1 MPRTGDDPLRS
12 RAISGIVIAA
22 GIASAAYRIRALSAS
37 GAIAASIVGATIHT
51 AMAYKGSSAMVA
63 YFATSSALGR
73 LPRSGSPI
81 QQRGNRRDAVQV
93 LANGGPAAAFAL
105 LHALWTPSTI
115 VTAAGYYGTL
125 SAAAADTWATE
136 IGTRWGGRPRNIANV
151 RKTVAGESGGVTL
164 AGIAASFLA
173 SLMMAV
179 IAQLGEKNRRDWV
192 LICVTGGMVGSLTD
206 SLLGALLQER
216 RWCACCNALTEQ
228 RIHTCGQPS
237 IHVDGLA
244 AINND
249 VVNLVA
255 VIAGGLTASAM
266 PALMAKLTERNG
278 SRVEYVTTL
287 TSSRKPILIGA
298 P

>member
-1 MPRTGDDPLRS
+1 M
-12 RAISGIVIAA
+12 AA
-22 GIASAAYRIRALSAS
+22 GIASAAYRLRALSAS
-37 GAIAASIVGATIHT
+37 GAVAASMIGATVHT
-51 AMAYKGSSAMVA
+51 AMGFKGSTAIVA

-73 LPRSGSPI
+73 LPRSGSPK

-93 LANGGPAAAFAL
+93 LANGGSAAAFAL
-105 LHALWTPSTI
+105 LHALWTPSTN
-115 VTAAGYYGTL
+115 VTDAGYYGTL

-136 IGTRWGGRPRNIANV
+136 IGTRWGGQPRNIANF

-173 SLMMAV
+173 SLTMAA
-179 IAQLGEKNRRDWV
+179 IAQHGKKNRRGWV
-192 LICVTGGMVGSLTD
+192 LICVTGGMVGSVTD

-216 RWCACCNALTEQ
+216 RWCACCNTMTER

-249 VVNLVA
+249 IVNLVA
-255 VIAGGLTASAM
+255 VIAGGLTAAAM
-266 PALMAKLTERNG
+266 PAVLAKLTERNG